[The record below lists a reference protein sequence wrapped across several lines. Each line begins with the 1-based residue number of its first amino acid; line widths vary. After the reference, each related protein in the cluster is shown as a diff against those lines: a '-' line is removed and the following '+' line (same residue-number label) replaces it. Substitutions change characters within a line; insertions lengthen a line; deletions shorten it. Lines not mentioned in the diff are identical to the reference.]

1 MTRQQLLKSNTV
13 RGGIVLGCG
22 LFAEAFG
29 RLADRLDLLSDMTC
43 DLLRYSGQG
52 LVGVAVPFIVM
63 GLRKALEG
71 GK

>member
-1 MTRQQLLKSNTV
+1 MTIKQLLRSNTV
-13 RGGIVLGCG
+13 RGGIVLGVG
-22 LFAEAFG
+22 LFLEAFG
-29 RLADRLDLLSDMTC
+29 RFSDRLDLLSDMTC

-63 GLRKALEG
+63 GLRKALES